1 MLKYSKS
8 VNHYTS
14 WNLTKLDIL
23 DTFPVIKVAVAYK
36 DPKTGQQLDY
46 FPSDLNALDELEV
59 VWKEFEGWMTPTTA
73 VKTFVRANP
82 PTPPFFFFLFPFSFW
97 STKKKELL
105 TYF

>member
-8 VNHYTS
+8 INHYTA

-23 DTFPVIKVAVAYK
+23 DTFLVIKVAVAYK

-46 FPSDLNALDELEV
+46 FPSDLNSLDELEV

-73 VKTFVRANP
+73 VKTFVWANIVLLAGKRVANL
-82 PTPPFFFFLFPFSFW
+82 FLVRPAQA
-97 STKKKELL
+97 STSLR
-105 TYF
+105 